1 MLSAQPALPVAEQ
14 DAAADL
20 SPSPLRELWG
30 SVRGSPSG
38 MTGLIVL
45 VVLILLA
52 IAAPLVAPYPPNTQV
67 GAPFSPPSVHHLLGL
82 DDGGYD
88 VLSLLIYGLRV
99 SLLVGFAAT
108 FIASVVGTLIGV
120 VAGYFG
126 GLVDSIL
133 MRITDYFLVVPLL
146 PLMIVVADLWGSS
159 LVHIIVVIGALS
171 WTMTAIVIRAQAR
184 TLRER
189 VFIRRSQALG
199 ASDVRVITR
208 HLLPQVMPLVVANTV
223 LNISYAIFTE
233 TALSFLG
240 LGDPVQVSLGTMI
253 EHAFLRAA
261 ISAGAWWAVIPPGAL
276 VAIIVVACSLL
287 GRTIEDSLNPRLR
300 TAYLSVR
307 SFRMRSAEQARA
319 RARQARTQSG
329 GGDVDSPS

>member
-1 MLSAQPALPVAEQ
+1 MIGTQTATVEAVEQ
-14 DAAADL
+14 DQAAEVSA
-20 SPSPLRELWG
+20 SPWHQL
-30 SVRGSPSG
+30 VRSITRSPSG
-38 MTGLIVL
+38 MTGLVLL
-45 VVLILLA
+45 VVLILIA
-52 IAAPLVAPYPPNTQV
+52 IFAPLLAPYNPNVQV
-67 GAPFSPPSVHHLLGL
+67 GAPFTPPSAKHWLGL

-88 VLSLLIYGLRV
+88 VTSLLMYGLRV

-108 FIASVVGTLIGV
+108 AIATGVGTVVGV

-126 GLVDSIL
+126 GLTDGIL
-133 MRITDYFLVVPLL
+133 MRMTDYFLVVPLL

-159 LVHIIVVIGALS
+159 LLHIIIVIGALS

-184 TLRER
+184 ALRER
-189 VFIRRSQALG
+189 TFIQRANAIG
-199 ASDVRVITR
+199 ASHTRVITR

-240 LGDPVQVSLGTMI
+240 LGDPNQVSLGTMI

-261 ISAGAWWAVIPPGAL
+261 TSSGAWWAIVPPGVL
-276 VAIIVVACSLL
+276 VVLIVVASSLL

-300 TAYLSVR
+300 VSYLSVR
-307 SFRMRSAEQARA
+307 TFRRRSMPSAAVARLDA
-319 RARQARTQSG
+319 GAKSA
-329 GGDVDSPS
+329 